1 MKNTEKQ
8 LLKRRVTRLGL
19 FLLIVFLPVLV
30 VAILLGVAGVKQW
43 VNILILV
50 IMMFVL
56 FALYIFVCEKMDE
69 RKRER
74 MNKKKDPFAD

>member
-56 FALYIFVCEKMDE
+56 FALYIFVCEKMDD

-74 MNKKKDPFAD
+74 MKKKKDPFAD